1 MKKEQYEI
9 LLAALADKLKEQQT
23 TISLQGYEIERLRR
37 KLAEAEGMETP
48 ATAKEQKF
56 GFEIR

>member
-23 TISLQGYEIERLRR
+23 TINLQGYEIERLTK

-48 ATAKEQKF
+48 KKQNHGK
-56 GFEIR
+56 FEIR